1 MIPSNSI
8 IISDDD
14 STQRF
19 GLVVKKLAND
29 ELVDALGQ
37 RSGEFRAHPNKNIPS
52 HPEIVWLRGLK
63 EFGRLRR
70 MGYK

>member
-14 STQRF
+14 STRRF
-19 GLVVKKLAND
+19 GLVVKELAND

-37 RSGEFRAHPNKNIPS
+37 RSGEFRAHPKYIPS
-52 HPEIVWLRGLK
+52 HPEIVWLRALK
-63 EFGRLRR
+63 EFGRRCR
-70 MGYK
+70 MGYR